1 MDYTDYHHDSQA
13 KAEHAAAM
21 ADAKREAMLDAQSDD
36 AEHAVQMML
45 HDDPEALMAV
55 FHDNATEADLDAMD
69 AALIAYMKSVKD
81 GEESA
86 LYDAVVRIVAEVKV

>member
-1 MDYTDYHHDSQA
+1 MGYTDYHHDSQA
-13 KAEHAAAM
+13 KAECAAAI
-21 ADAKREAMLDAQSDD
+21 ADAKREAMLDARNDD

-69 AALIAYMKSVKD
+69 AALIEYMKGV
-81 GEESA
+81 GENEESPF
-86 LYDAVVRIVAEVKV
+86 YDAVVRIVGEVKK